1 MLLKNASGL
10 LLTSCALYSP
20 FHLEGGW
27 GVGPSVIV
35 ISILNLGAKPP
46 RRRTSAL
53 HFASPAHPL
62 SESPLRII

>member
-35 ISILNLGAKPP
+35 INI
-46 RRRTSAL
+46 
-53 HFASPAHPL
+53 
-62 SESPLRII
+62 

>member
-1 MLLKNASGL
+1 MILKNASGL

-35 ISILNLGAKPP
+35 ISILNLGAKALVP
-46 RRRTSAL
+46 RYYMGV
-53 HFASPAHPL
+53 
-62 SESPLRII
+62 